1 MKNAKSFELS
11 AHQSEGMEMRDGQ
24 SMEKWSADRK
34 SYVSAKIIP
43 GFGTLVYM
51 ACTDNPEL
59 GWDENGFANF
69 IDIADVP
76 NPAATMKQPEQ
87 PRDPEEA

>member
-1 MKNAKSFELS
+1 MK
-11 AHQSEGMEMRDGQ
+11 DGQ
-24 SMEKWSADRK
+24 SMKQWSADRK

-51 ACTDNPEL
+51 ACTDNPDL

-69 IDIADVP
+69 IDISDVP
-76 NPAATMKQPEQ
+76 NVATMQHPDEPQ
-87 PRDPEEA
+87 EA